1 MTRHEFLSIY
11 RELITD
17 NPLAARAVLKLLDV
31 EFTER
36 VDTLAVTCEDRPVL
50 KVNLTFLTQHC
61 RGDAEVRA
69 VIMHE
74 FLHVLLRHTQQRTP
88 VTPQENIAT
97 DAVINAIIHRTL
109 GEAASGFMSR
119 YYAEA
124 TGVCRLLRRP
134 TEAEEDGRVN
144 WWHLPPARS
153 RERRLV
159 KLWLALYDGDLV
171 AEDILAIAE
180 DLTVP
185 RTPPQLL
192 GNHDPSSTPQGAE
205 ATSALAKAVAQSR
218 RSLASTRVFRSP
230 APIAGAGTAPMR
242 EVITPS
248 ALALRRWRRETAQV
262 LRRHLQPDIDPAGDR
277 SERMAL
283 LPLLSPSDRRAALRS
298 LWSPFMPE
306 AAWTSS
312 ATTPV
317 GRAMVYLD
325 ASGSMDDELPHLVAL
340 LGQLGHLVSRP
351 LWAFSTIV
359 QPARVVGRR
368 LEVPTTGGTA
378 LGCVLDHVARRQP
391 RAAVVITDG
400 FIEDLRR
407 SQVRAI
413 GRTRLHVLVTR
424 DGSTDAVERAGLPY
438 TQLGKVPS

>member
-1 MTRHEFLSIY
+1 
-11 RELITD
+11 
-17 NPLAARAVLKLLDV
+17 
-31 EFTER
+31 
-36 VDTLAVTCEDRPVL
+36 
-50 KVNLTFLTQHC
+50 
-61 RGDAEVRA
+61 
-69 VIMHE
+69 
-74 FLHVLLRHTQQRTP
+74 
-88 VTPQENIAT
+88 
-97 DAVINAIIHRTL
+97 
-109 GEAASGFMSR
+109 
-119 YYAEA
+119 
-124 TGVCRLLRRP
+124 
-134 TEAEEDGRVN
+134 
-144 WWHLPPARS
+144 
-153 RERRLV
+153 
-159 KLWLALYDGDLV
+159 
-171 AEDILAIAE
+171 
-180 DLTVP
+180 
-185 RTPPQLL
+185 
-192 GNHDPSSTPQGAE
+192 
-205 ATSALAKAVAQSR
+205 
-218 RSLASTRVFRSP
+218 
-230 APIAGAGTAPMR
+230 MR

-262 LRRHLQPDIDPAGDR
+262 LRRHLQPDCDPAGDR
-277 SERMAL
+277 SERLAL
-283 LPLLSPSDRRAALRS
+283 LPLLSPSDRRAALKS

-359 QPARVVGRR
+359 RPARVVGRR

-378 LGCVLDHVARRQP
+378 LACVMDHVAQRQP

-424 DGSTDAVERAGLPY
+424 DGSTDTIERAGLPY